1 MVLIEWPPHADVLT
15 TKHALDLLRTAVET
29 KPDTPFYLGTVRCY
43 CVKDTTIVLCA
54 FCVPSA

>member
-29 KPDTPFYLGTVRCY
+29 KPDTPFYLGALL
-43 CVKDTTIVLCA
+43 LC
-54 FCVPSA
+54 